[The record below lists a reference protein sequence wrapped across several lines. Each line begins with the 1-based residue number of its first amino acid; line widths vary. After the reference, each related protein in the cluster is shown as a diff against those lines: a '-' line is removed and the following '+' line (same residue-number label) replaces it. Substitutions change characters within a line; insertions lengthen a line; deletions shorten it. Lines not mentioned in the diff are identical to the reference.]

1 MFEKCIVKYRNN
13 WSQCQQK
20 TIHIGYHDILEDV
33 NAAIDD
39 GIAFF
44 NYAGLD
50 NEEMFQWF
58 DGGEFPLTKLAWE
71 RYAYGNDVFLAGI

>member
-20 TIHIGYHDILEDV
+20 TIHIGYHDILKDV

-58 DGGEFPLTKLAWE
+58 DGGEFPLTKLALE
-71 RYAYGNDVFLAGI
+71 P

>member
-20 TIHIGYHDILEDV
+20 TIPIGYHDILEDV

-50 NEEMFQWF
+50 NEEMF
-58 DGGEFPLTKLAWE
+58 
-71 RYAYGNDVFLAGI
+71 